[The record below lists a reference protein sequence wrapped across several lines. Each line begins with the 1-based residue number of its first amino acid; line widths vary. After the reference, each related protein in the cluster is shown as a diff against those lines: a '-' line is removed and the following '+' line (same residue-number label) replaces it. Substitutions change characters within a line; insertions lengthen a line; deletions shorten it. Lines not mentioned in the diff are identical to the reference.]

1 MHRVRPVSPAKIWS
15 PRTAESQE
23 CSDGKNG
30 SAGAGAVA
38 ESDAQK
44 QSVLVLLSRPIL
56 ALQFSS
62 LLMHVDAPKIV
73 APDPK
78 KKEVG
83 YSST

>member
-1 MHRVRPVSPAKIWS
+1 VRPVTPAKIWS
-15 PRTAESQE
+15 PRTAEPQE

-30 SAGAGAVA
+30 SAGSNTIA

-56 ALQFSS
+56 ALEFSS
-62 LLMHVDAPKIV
+62 LLMHVDAPKVV
-73 APDPK
+73 APHPK
-78 KKEVG
+78 KKEVR